1 MNRLDPDWHADLRG
15 EPLRAKMFTPELAA
29 RIRAQA
35 EAESV
40 RSARTTNASTRRA
53 LYIGAAASCLA
64 VILLLALQQDR
75 VTLLEQIVVGD
86 SSVQPGE
93 PVSAAGGGQDAAITG
108 SATGTEARSE
118 TGEDGATPEEPSS
131 AGSDGAGQP
140 AEPGQPAEA
149 ADPGA
154 VEPDATSE
162 PDAADK
168 AGKTDDAARA
178 APDDSRFRY
187 PVGSKYPRLMVK
199 EPNREDWQ
207 LLVDLTHPNR
217 QYEVIFEDFVDDR
230 RWLIVSRVMTE
241 KGDELRGRLMVDE
254 MAWELDGWQWSGS
267 LEFESGSLR
276 NSDKRVIA
284 SWMGFGP
291 KESAI
296 EIFMG
301 FLLDPDIVRIRVT
314 DHRDDVHEAKLF
326 PDARGVT
333 LWYARTPEQPYH
345 SDYVVEGWDAEG
357 NMVYSKPLKDHALHV
372 GHKEN
377 PDAEA
382 QP

>member
-1 MNRLDPDWHADLRG
+1 MNRPEPDWHADLRG

-207 LLVDLTHPNR
+207 LLVDLTHTNR
-217 QYEVIFEDFVDDR
+217 QYEVIYEDFVDDR

-241 KGDELRGRLMVDE
+241 KDDELRGRLLVDE

-357 NMVYSKPLKDHALHV
+357 NMVYSKPLTDHALHV